1 MQNNKKKA
9 EAFPDLSKT
18 QAVGEDG
25 KPLLLFRGE
34 AGVHSGNP
42 LALQSKLASYSF
54 GDRRIANIYAGFDE
68 HGRPDYHGND
78 YGPKEQRIYQVYL
91 DIQNPVVN
99 WQDPFIEYPDL
110 LKSVGAEVALQLLI
124 KHEDHVYNTDNWGS
138 NIDPD
143 EEYGDVATV
152 AAKAPDL
159 LEEIYLDIYPILDDP
174 LFVNEARKRGFDGAI
189 YNGTNQNSRCQE
201 YRVFDAS
208 QVIFAMT
215 GERAEPEKPEPPAT
229 KLQRVAVPERDD
241 SPSFGM

>member
-1 MQNNKKKA
+1 MHNNKKKA

-18 QAVGEDG
+18 QAVGDDG
-25 KPLLLFRGE
+25 KPLLLYRGE
-34 AGVHSGNP
+34 TGVHSGNP
-42 LALQSKLASYSF
+42 LALQSKLGSYSF

-68 HGRPDYHGND
+68 QGRSDYQGND
-78 YGPKEQRIYQVYL
+78 YGPKEQRLYQVYL

-99 WQDPFIEYPDL
+99 WKDPFIEYPDL
-110 LKSVGAEVALQLLI
+110 LKSVGAEVALELLI
-124 KHEDHVYNTDNWGS
+124 KHQDHVFNTDNWGS

-152 AAKAPDL
+152 ALKAPDL
-159 LEEIYLDIYPILDDP
+159 LEEIYLDIWPILDDP

-208 QVIFAMT
+208 QVIFALT
-215 GERAEPEKPEPPAT
+215 GERAEPEAP
-229 KLQRVAVPERDD
+229 VAPVAKRSRMRTIELED
-241 SPSFGM
+241 SPSMSM

>member
-9 EAFPDLSKT
+9 EAFPDLSQT

-25 KPLLLFRGE
+25 KPLLLYRGE
-34 AGVHSGNP
+34 TGIHSGNP

-54 GDRRIANIYAGFDE
+54 GDARIANIYAGFDE
-68 HGRPDYHGND
+68 KGRQDYHGTD
-78 YGPKEQRIYQVYL
+78 YGPKEQRLYPVYL
-91 DIQNPVVN
+91 DIKNPVVN

-143 EEYGDVATV
+143 EEYGNVATV

-159 LEEIYLDIYPILDDP
+159 LEAIYLDIWPILDDP
-174 LFVNEARKRGFDGAI
+174 LFVNEAKKRGFDGAI
-189 YNGTNQNSRCQE
+189 YNGTNQNSRKQE

-208 QVIFAMT
+208 QVIFALT
-215 GERAEPEKPEPPAT
+215 GERAEPENLEPPGA
-229 KLQRVAVPERDD
+229 KRQRAVVRELDE
-241 SPSFGM
+241 SPSPGM